1 MSERGLA
8 ARIAL
13 RESAAGGDAG
23 GFAPFEP
30 PRRTRG
36 AGWQR
41 WQMGSLDPRTALQ
54 EIVHEA
60 PAEPAPPPIDFAAL
74 DAMREG
80 ARKEGYAQGYTQGQT
95 QAMATATA
103 KAMHAA
109 WKPRATKPRAAG
121 PGRQLPPGTRR
132 G

>member
-13 RESAAGGDAG
+13 RENPAGGDAG

-30 PRRTRG
+30 PRRARG

-41 WQMGSLDPRTALQ
+41 WQMGSLDPRAALQ
-54 EIVHEA
+54 EIVQEA

-74 DAMREG
+74 DALGDFLNGKINEHDRVLCYN
-80 ARKEGYAQGYTQGQT
+80 AHQ
-95 QAMATATA
+95 
-103 KAMHAA
+103 H
-109 WKPRATKPRAAG
+109 
-121 PGRQLPPGTRR
+121 
-132 G
+132 